1 MACSSEKRKRKVLT
15 IDEKLEIISLLDE
28 NHSLAAIAS
37 KYGIGRS
44 TVSDIKRDRQKLLD
58 FKKQT
63 LDMGMYRC
71 PKTMRLGTSTILDK
85 AVYLWFK
92 QKRMD
97 GIPISG
103 PILCEK
109 AIQLSKKLFGE
120 GYKFV
125 ASEGWKW
132 RFCDRHGIRSISS
145 QGEKLAADTDA
156 AVDFVPR
163 FRAVIE
169 SRNISLDQIFNCD
182 ETGLNFR
189 LLPEKTLAA
198 SFERSVDGRKKS
210 KERVTLNV
218 CSNAS
223 GTIKLPI
230 HLIGKAKK
238 PRCFKGINMELLPVV
253 YSAQKNAWMEGSI
266 FYEWFHNNFVPYVQ
280 ERLGDCEA
288 VLLLDNCAAH
298 PDVEELVSENG
309 KIAAKFLPPNV
320 TSLIQPMDQG
330 VLVTLKRIYKK
341 KLLSRLISA
350 DEGCVSIV
358 DFLKSV
364 NMKVVID
371 LIKEAWDEIKDK
383 TLRKSWEKI
392 LPLDNE
398 DEVLQMI
405 DFDQDTESN
414 EVAEML
420 GMLNIIRI
428 PAQETGTETQ
438 LSEEDVFNW
447 LNSDSNDPGFKVY
460 SDDEICE
467 VVTQESSGNNEANE
481 DDEDEDDEVEEMCP
495 ITHGAAADMFD
506 KCLQWLQHQP
516 EASLYNVTTI
526 RELRSLAITKRQ
538 QSMKQSSITDYF
550 PTQ

>member
-1 MACSSEKRKRKVLT
+1 MACSTEKRKRKVLT

-28 NHSLAAIAS
+28 NHSLSAIAS

-63 LDMGMYRC
+63 LDMGMYHC
-71 PKTMRLGTSTILDK
+71 PKTMRLGTSTILGK

-182 ETGLNFR
+182 ETRLNFR

-210 KERVTLNV
+210 KER
-218 CSNAS
+218 
-223 GTIKLPI
+223 
-230 HLIGKAKK
+230 
-238 PRCFKGINMELLPVV
+238 EL
-253 YSAQKNAWMEGSI
+253 
-266 FYEWFHNNFVPYVQ
+266 H
-280 ERLGDCEA
+280 
-288 VLLLDNCAAH
+288 
-298 PDVEELVSENG
+298 
-309 KIAAKFLPPNV
+309 
-320 TSLIQPMDQG
+320 
-330 VLVTLKRIYKK
+330 
-341 KLLSRLISA
+341 
-350 DEGCVSIV
+350 
-358 DFLKSV
+358 
-364 NMKVVID
+364 
-371 LIKEAWDEIKDK
+371 
-383 TLRKSWEKI
+383 
-392 LPLDNE
+392 
-398 DEVLQMI
+398 
-405 DFDQDTESN
+405 
-414 EVAEML
+414 
-420 GMLNIIRI
+420 
-428 PAQETGTETQ
+428 
-438 LSEEDVFNW
+438 
-447 LNSDSNDPGFKVY
+447 
-460 SDDEICE
+460 
-467 VVTQESSGNNEANE
+467 
-481 DDEDEDDEVEEMCP
+481 
-495 ITHGAAADMFD
+495 
-506 KCLQWLQHQP
+506 
-516 EASLYNVTTI
+516 
-526 RELRSLAITKRQ
+526 
-538 QSMKQSSITDYF
+538 
-550 PTQ
+550 